1 MKTSVRENL
10 KYVLAELRDAE
21 QAAGRAAHSVKL
33 LAVSKFHSAEE
44 IIEAAA
50 AGQVAFGENRVQEAA
65 AKSAQVRAHFPHA
78 KLHLIGQLQLNKVKK
93 ALMLAD
99 CIESVDRMELIDEL
113 EKQAAKL
120 DRRIDV
126 LLEYRTGE
134 ASKAGFTTYDA
145 LESALAY
152 IADGKAPHVQPT
164 GFMTMAPHTAD
175 EGRIR
180 TAFASLREAQEKLSA
195 AFPQFSLTEL
205 SMGMSDDY
213 KIAVQE
219 GSTQVRIGTAIFG
232 SRYAER

>member
-1 MKTSVRENL
+1 MKNSVQENL
-10 KYVLAELRDAE
+10 KHILAELRNAE
-21 QAAGRAAHSVKL
+21 HSAGRRAHSVKL

-44 IIEAAA
+44 IIEAAT
-50 AGQVAFGENRVQEAA
+50 AGQLTFGENRVQEAA
-65 AKSAQVRAHFPHA
+65 AKSAAVRARVPQA

-93 ALMLAD
+93 ALTLAD

-120 DRRIDV
+120 GRHIDV

-134 ASKAGFTTYDA
+134 ASKAGFPTFDA

-152 IADGKAPHVQPT
+152 LADGKAPHVRPT

-175 EGRIR
+175 EDRIR
-180 TAFASLREAQEKLSA
+180 RAFASLRDAREKLSA
-195 AFPQFSLTEL
+195 SFPQFNLTEL

-232 SRYAER
+232 SRCADH